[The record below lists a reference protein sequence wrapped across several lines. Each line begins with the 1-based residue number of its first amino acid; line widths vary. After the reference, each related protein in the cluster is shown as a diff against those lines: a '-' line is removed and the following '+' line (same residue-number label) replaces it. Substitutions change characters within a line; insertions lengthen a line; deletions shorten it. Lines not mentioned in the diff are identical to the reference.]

1 MEKTFAE
8 DNTFRKKEFQKQHNS
23 LNEMVEWLKVWEKHN
38 SQNKRQQTQTNS
50 NNKRMR

>member
-8 DNTFRKKEFQKQHNS
+8 DNTFKKKEFKNQHNS
-23 LNEMVEWLKVWEKHN
+23 LNEMVEWLKVWEKYN
-38 SQNKRQQTQTNS
+38 SQNKRQQNQTKS